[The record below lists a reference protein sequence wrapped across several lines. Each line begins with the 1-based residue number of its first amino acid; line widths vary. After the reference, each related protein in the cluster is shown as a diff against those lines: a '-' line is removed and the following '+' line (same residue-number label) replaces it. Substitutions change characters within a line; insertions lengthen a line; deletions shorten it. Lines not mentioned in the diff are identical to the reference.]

1 MYAGALGDNAV
12 ERYALFLTSLAL
24 SADPGERR
32 TALQRARE
40 HGLDV
45 PRVAIVTAE
54 RTIERALDTLPS
66 SVKGPLPDLA
76 KTSLEPAEEAEMLLV
91 RSIEWTVVE
100 VETYDTALEQANVIL
115 RYLLGTHLP
124 PLFFGSLVY
133 SCCTARGKVNVA
145 RLLLDMLPPELAT
158 ISTPGERAAEYLG
171 YRQFFIAWETLEHVV
186 ECQTLEAPQMSRD
199 RRGAW
204 LRDYGVRIPLSFS
217 YYSRC
222 SWRWVQGLVSTAHEQ
237 ILKLLTTDWLVPD
250 AEISASTSHMHG
262 DFFLCLVLT
271 M

>member
-24 SADPGERR
+24 SADPTERR

-54 RTIERALDTLPS
+54 RTIERSLDNLPS

-76 KTSLEPAEEAEMLLV
+76 KAALDPAEEAEILLV

-100 VETYDTALEQANVIL
+100 EDTYDTALEQANVIL
-115 RYLLGTHLP
+115 RHLLCAHLLSFAMFYRAGADVCFCVAFSSRKSQRGTFAPRHAPARIGSYWYARRARGRIFGLP
-124 PLFFGSLVY
+124 PVLYCLGN
-133 SCCTARGKVNVA
+133 TRARDG
-145 RLLLDMLPPELAT
+145 
-158 ISTPGERAAEYLG
+158 
-171 YRQFFIAWETLEHVV
+171 
-186 ECQTLEAPQMSRD
+186 
-199 RRGAW
+199 
-204 LRDYGVRIPLSFS
+204 
-217 YYSRC
+217 
-222 SWRWVQGLVSTAHEQ
+222 
-237 ILKLLTTDWLVPD
+237 VPD
-250 AEISASTSHMHG
+250 AGGSPNEPEYASNVGQGLRGTPLFS
-262 DFFLCLVLT
+262 FPRTVCFL